1 LVTGDVVRIDGLQ
14 VATIAQEVLVRR
26 RRDV

>member
-1 LVTGDVVRIDGLQ
+1 VTGDVIRHDGLQ